1 MLLDMELKKQAISSR
16 EIDSCC
22 FFIKSSS
29 IRSSRPVVTLDK
41 PATLPLLENILTE
54 LKNWLEENLWML
66 KLLAMK
72 RSIQSK
78 WKIKETENIWY
89 LILLNLKVH
98 SRRDEMCTLHCV
110 PARVTDESNGK
121 YLVEFTPTKVG
132 PLDLDI
138 GISGVLL
145 VDFNYVHLLG

>member
-1 MLLDMELKKQAISSR
+1 MELKKQAISSL
-16 EIDSCC
+16 EIVSCC

-78 WKIKETENIWY
+78 WKEDKGDGEYLVSYTPKSEGPFET
-89 LILLNLKVH
+89 
-98 SRRDEMCTLHCV
+98 RRDVHVALCSSTRDRWV
-110 PARVTDESNGK
+110 KWRIFSWIYSNQSGTTRLR
-121 YLVEFTPTKVG
+121 YW
-132 PLDLDI
+132 DI
-138 GISGVLL
+138 RSSFGR
-145 VDFNYVHLLG
+145 F